1 MTIRMLTAGS
11 GGTDYSELRAQL
23 WPGPADVHQLE
34 IEEQLADADW
44 RVFLAEDAEGV
55 ITGFLELR
63 LREYAEGAAN
73 SPVPFVEGWFVV
85 PDHRRSGLGRALMEA
100 AQSWAKSAGYS
111 EIGSDT
117 EASNT
122 DSIQAHEHLGFQVV
136 DRIVCLLKP
145 LT

>member
-1 MTIRMLTAGS
+1 MTIRLLTASS
-11 GGTDYSELRAQL
+11 GGTNYSELRAQL
-23 WPGPADVHQLE
+23 WPGPVDMHLQE
-34 IEEQLADADW
+34 IDEQLADRSW
-44 RVFLAEDAEGV
+44 RVFVAEDADGV
-55 ITGFLELR
+55 MTGFLELR
-63 LREYAEGAAN
+63 LREYAEGAAS

-85 PDHRRSGLGRALMEA
+85 PAHRGRGIGRTLMEA
-100 AQSWAKSAGYS
+100 AQNWAKSAGYS

-122 DSIQAHEHLGFQVV
+122 DSIRAHEHLGFQIV